1 MPELFK
7 KPEEPKE
14 KKKGLFG
21 GSPKTPPPDPAAD
34 TMTRDVENA
43 VSRLRVLE
51 ERHNNVR
58 AELKIT
64 EENMLHK
71 SRKLKTELKTII
83 SDINELRRENVE
95 LKSRMLSIMKELQNF
110 AARQD
115 VEVLRKYIEIW
126 EPMNFVTHKELEEVV
141 MEKIKKVFK
150 ARTTARTTTKS
161 T

>member
-7 KPEEPKE
+7 APDEPEV

-21 GSPKTPPPDPAAD
+21 GSPKAPPSNPAAES
-34 TMTRDVENA
+34 MTQDVENA
-43 VSRLRVLE
+43 VSRLRILE
-51 ERHNNVR
+51 ERHNNLR
-58 AELKIT
+58 SELKIT

-71 SRKLKTELKTII
+71 NRKITTELKTII
-83 SDINELRRENVE
+83 SDINELRRENEE

-110 AARQD
+110 ATSQD

-141 MEKIKKVFK
+141 MEKMKEMLKTGTPKISP
-150 ARTTARTTTKS
+150 TS
-161 T
+161 N